1 MFYYDFFF
9 GQGSKYQNACLYVN
23 FVLKF
28 WNIKKWSLNT
38 VLRNELEWTLTSG
51 PDPQTL
57 NCCLILFINR
67 NIIYM
72 YIFKYLL
79 WNKTMTECTLKV
91 RKLCRPILLF
101 KKKYVLSFLNTSRR
115 TTQIFLPSWS
125 QQDSSFVQSL
135 SLLQVGVQVVS

>member
-1 MFYYDFFF
+1 MIFFF

-101 KKKYVLSFLNTSRR
+101 KKNMFYLFWIPPVERRKYFSLRDRSR
-115 TTQIFLPSWS
+115 IPPSC
-125 QQDSSFVQSL
+125 SL
-135 SLLQVGVQVVS
+135 CHFYRWGCR